1 MTMKRIVAA
10 LLGIFLLS
18 LNAGAQKVFYLFP
31 EFTDGEILFQGL
43 SRPARVK
50 MNIDAIGQRI
60 FYFQGDMLMELTNP
74 DMVRTIK
81 LGERMFL
88 MKEGLLCEAIRQW
101 ESFTLL
107 VNWKFKNVDNSEDNQ
122 ITDSDRTVIG
132 NALPILYG
140 GFNNT
145 FVFKN
150 LDLSVYFTY
159 SYGNDILN
167 AGHNYTMTV
176 SPNSRVQV
184 WTPSYGRYLLFNL
197 SFRLNKKNSGTEY
210 RGELQSGGEFL
221 PPEARNAEYEYR
233 NSTRR

>member
-1 MTMKRIVAA
+1 MKRIVAA

-31 EFTDGEILFQGL
+31 EFTDGEILFQGM

-107 VNWKFKNVDNSEDNQ
+107 VNWKFKNVNVGAKGAMGATTQNKVDVLWTNSLPGEEVNGEGRYAQMGEYALDLWKMKGDNTYFFTIAGREYKAKRLQDLYKAFPSVSKELKAYAREGNLTLEKAD
-122 ITDSDRTVIG
+122 DAARVIG
-132 NALPILYG
+132 HL
-140 GFNNT
+140 
-145 FVFKN
+145 
-150 LDLSVYFTY
+150 
-159 SYGNDILN
+159 
-167 AGHNYTMTV
+167 V
-176 SPNSRVQV
+176 S
-184 WTPSYGRYLLFNL
+184 LL
-197 SFRLNKKNSGTEY
+197 
-210 RGELQSGGEFL
+210 Q
-221 PPEARNAEYEYR
+221 
-233 NSTRR
+233 